1 MSKGFVSEGI
11 VFVRRDEEGVLV
23 AVQMG
28 QRAPIARELAGRG
41 LGRAP
46 LSPPPYRGSG
56 LGSSALDRRLRA
68 GALVDTTR
76 KGFRTSPS
84 MDWFNLLSSNIFPNL
99 LQIGFLI

>member
-1 MSKGFVSEGI
+1 MSEGI

-68 GALVDTTR
+68 GALVYTTR
-76 KGFRTSPS
+76 KGFRTSPTS

>member
-1 MSKGFVSEGI
+1 MSEGI

-28 QRAPIARELAGRG
+28 QRAPIARELA
-41 LGRAP
+41 ATIA
-46 LSPPPYRGSG
+46 PPYRGSG

-68 GALVDTTR
+68 GALVYTTR
-76 KGFRTSPS
+76 KDFRTSPS

>member
-1 MSKGFVSEGI
+1 MSEGFVSEGI

-68 GALVDTTR
+68 G
-76 KGFRTSPS
+76 GTSWS
-84 MDWFNLLSSNIFPNL
+84 GGVYCTVLEVYNLTAN
-99 LQIGFLI
+99 